1 MTNREVELLAVG
13 AGPANLA
20 LAVALEELGLDGLA
34 QNSLVIERGD
44 SVEWQ
49 RGLLMPWTRSQ
60 VAFAKDLVTL
70 RNPRSEYT
78 FLNYLRSVG
87 RLDDF
92 INMGSFTPYRVE
104 VSGYLRW
111 VSESLRNVRHELGC
125 DCRSIEPVRDAAGT
139 LTGWVT
145 RLGDGSTISSRY
157 LVVGIGRDP
166 YLPPALAD
174 LPGDRL
180 VHSTRYR
187 STIDALDPLDRGRPL
202 RVAVIGAAQ
211 SSAEMFRA
219 LENDLPNADLTWV
232 MRSIGLRAYD
242 TNKFT
247 NELYYPSYV
256 DTFFHARPEGKAQI
270 LREMHLT
277 NYSGVE
283 RYLLEELYQS
293 LYLDRIA
300 GVERRHLV
308 TMTDIVD
315 SRMDGDEVVLDVVNR
330 RTGEATEIRA
340 DLVFSGTGFVREMPR
355 LIRDLAAATGL
366 DRIEVTRRYRLRLGE
381 STEAACYLQGVN
393 EATHGIAD
401 SLLSVLGNRAAD
413 ITHDIVAHRAA
424 TAPVAV
430 AASSNG
436 STSGTINGST
446 SGTVNGSS
454 NGTNGTH
461 RKPADRL
468 AVSVPAEGALQT

>member
-34 QNSLVIERGD
+34 QNSLVIERGE

-92 INMGSFTPYRVE
+92 INMGSFTPYRIE

-111 VSESLRNVRHELGC
+111 VAESLRDVRLELGC
-125 DCRSIEPVRDAAGT
+125 DCLSIEPARGSDGT
-139 LTGWVT
+139 LTGWAT
-145 RLGDGSTISSRY
+145 RLGDGSTVNSRY
-157 LVVGIGRDP
+157 LVVGVGRDP
-166 YLPPALAD
+166 YLPPALAG
-174 LPGDRL
+174 LPADRL
-180 VHSTRYR
+180 IHSTRYR
-187 STIDALDPLDRGRPL
+187 STVDGLDRSRPS

-219 LENDLPNADLTWV
+219 LECDLPNADLTWV

-242 TNKFT
+242 TNKFN
-247 NELYYPSYV
+247 NELYYPTYI
-256 DTFFHARPEGKAQI
+256 DTFFDARPEAKDQI

-308 TMTDIVD
+308 TMTDIVGA
-315 SRMDGDEVVLDVVNR
+315 RMDGDEVVLDVLNR

-355 LIRDLAAATGL
+355 LIRDLAAAIGL
-366 DRIEVTRRYRLRLGE
+366 DHIEVDRQYRMLLGE
-381 STEAACYLQGVN
+381 PSGAACYLQGVN

-424 TAPVAV
+424 TATVAIS
-430 AASSNG
+430 ANG
-436 STSGTINGST
+436 T
-446 SGTVNGSS
+446 

-461 RKPADRL
+461 RTPADRL
-468 AVSVPAEGALQT
+468 TVTVPAEGALQS

>member
-34 QNSLVIERGD
+34 QDSLVIERGE

-92 INMGSFTPYRVE
+92 INMGSFTPYRIE

-111 VSESLRNVRHELGC
+111 VAESLRDVRLELGC
-125 DCRSIEPVRDAAGT
+125 DCLSIEPVRSSDGT
-139 LTGWVT
+139 LTGWAT
-145 RLGDGSTISSRY
+145 RLGDGSTINSRY

-166 YLPPALAD
+166 YLPPALAG
-174 LPGDRL
+174 LPADR
-180 VHSTRYR
+180 VIHSTRYR
-187 STIDALDPLDRGRPL
+187 STVDGLDRSRPS
-202 RVAVIGAAQ
+202 RIAVIGAAQ

-242 TNKFT
+242 TNKFN
-247 NELYYPSYV
+247 NELYYPTYI
-256 DTFFHARPEGKAQI
+256 DTFFDARPEAKAQI

-308 TMTDIVD
+308 TMTDIVGA
-315 SRMDGDEVVLDVVNR
+315 RMDGDEVVLDVVNR

-355 LIRDLAAATGL
+355 LIRDLAAAIGL
-366 DRIEVTRRYRLRLGE
+366 DRIEVNRQYRMLLGE
-381 STEAACYLQGVN
+381 PSSGACYLQGVN

-413 ITHDIVAHRAA
+413 ITRDIVAHRAA
-424 TAPVAV
+424 SAPVTV
-430 AASSNG
+430 S
-436 STSGTINGST
+436 
-446 SGTVNGSS
+446 VNGT

-461 RKPADRL
+461 RASADRL
-468 AVSVPAEGALQT
+468 TVPVPGVPAEGALQT